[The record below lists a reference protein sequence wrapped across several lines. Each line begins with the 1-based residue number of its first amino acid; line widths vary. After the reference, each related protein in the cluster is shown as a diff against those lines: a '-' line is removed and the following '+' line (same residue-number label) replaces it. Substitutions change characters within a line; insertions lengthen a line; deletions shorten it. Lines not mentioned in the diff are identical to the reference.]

1 MVGYARGVIMVLP
14 LLARFP
20 RMRAPSVS
28 WPVIPES
35 SRAGYP
41 ELAADFAVLDRVVA
55 PAFTET
61 DLAALRDQNRY
72 RRQQVLILL
81 GSALVTGLGGL
92 QAVFPSQR
100 WPGLVLALLGIVLA
114 ASTHFAREGAAQ
126 ADYLSARVKAERLR
140 ALQFRYLS
148 AVGPYA
154 ESDREIALRH
164 AVVAI
169 KAGKEPR

>member
-1 MVGYARGVIMVLP
+1 VRGVRVVVP

-20 RMRAPSVS
+20 RLRAPAVS
-28 WPVIPES
+28 RPVIPES
-35 SRAGYP
+35 RRPAYP

-55 PAFTET
+55 SAFTEA

-72 RRQQVLILL
+72 RRQQVLILF

-100 WPGLVLALLGIVLA
+100 WPGLLLASLGVVLAG
-114 ASTHFAREGAAQ
+114 STHFAREEAAQ
-126 ADYLSARVKAERLR
+126 ADYLSARVKAERFR
-140 ALQFRYLS
+140 ALHFRYLS
-148 AVGPYA
+148 ATGPYA
-154 ESDREIALRH
+154 GPDRETALRH

-169 KAGKEPR
+169 KAGKEPQ